1 MPDMRR
7 KLIAGN
13 WKMYKTPQEAMQLV
27 KALKIKLTDIR
38 KTDVVVCP
46 PFIDIAAVRDIL
58 KDSKITVGAQNM
70 YLQKFGAFTGEISA
84 PMIKD
89 AGCEWVIIGH
99 SERRQYFHETDESVN
114 QKIKFAV
121 AEGLRPIVCIGETLE
136 QRQSGETAN
145 VITRQ
150 FTGAFKAIDATE
162 FGKVVIAYEPVWA
175 IGTGKNATAQ
185 EAEDVHKHIRSLIV
199 QHYGQTLANATVILY
214 GGSVKPENAQS
225 LLSCPNIDGALVGGA
240 SLDAEQF
247 IAIVRTAENLN

>member
-1 MPDMRR
+1 MPEIRR

-13 WKMYKTPQEAMQLV
+13 WKMYKTPQEAMQLA

-38 KTDVVVCP
+38 KTDVAVCP
-46 PFIDIAAVRDIL
+46 PFIDIASVRDIL

-114 QKIKFAV
+114 QKLKFAI

-136 QRQSGETAN
+136 QREKGETVN
-145 VITRQ
+145 VISHQ
-150 FTGAFKAIDATE
+150 FIGAFKSMDATE
-162 FGKVVIAYEPVWA
+162 FGKVIIAYEPVWA

-185 EAEDVHKHIRSLIV
+185 EAEEVHKHIRSMIV
-199 QHYGQTLANATVILY
+199 NHYGQTLADATVILY

-225 LLSCPNIDGALVGGA
+225 LLACANIDGALVGGA

-247 IAIVRTAENLN
+247 IAIIRSAENLS